1 MPSTNGNSGLK
12 VDRGHP
18 QVSENKTNIAGNKN
32 PWAGNRRAGVRE
44 QLGTGVFRMSDS
56 VSMRVGAVTL
66 AALTFAAIIFAV
78 LNFQQSSQVTLPY
91 DGATWMD
98 TAQGVAAA
106 HIAADSPAIR
116 AGIKP
121 GDVLES
127 IAGQPVRQGVDVA
140 RILSG
145 DGAWAELPYQVQ
157 RSGESFTLTLVTV
170 ARQNPNARTDELLR
184 LIALL
189 YLAIGIFIF
198 VRRWNAPRAVHF
210 YIFCLVSFILYSFH
224 YTGKIGALGH
234 WSTFDQEI
242 YWGNVVALL
251 LQPALLVHF
260 ALVFP
265 ERRKRL
271 AMALSAVYLVPTL
284 LLALQV
290 AVAKGSWGFR
300 PWLGARI
307 ALDQYA
313 YAYMALYFLAA
324 GAIFLRRYLQAPSG
338 VLRQQLKWV
347 TAGTFAGIVP
357 FLGGYI
363 APYLWLNGIVPSW
376 TKLCVLSLVLI
387 PLCFGYAII
396 RYRLMDVDI
405 IFKRGLAYTFATAGV
420 VGAYFGTIA
429 LIGVLFHQRLT
440 AAGPA
445 GEVIAIV
452 VAAFLF
458 QPIRDWAQAHLDR
471 FFYRDRLNYR
481 RTLIEFGRTLTNE
494 VRLDRLLSSALDRI
508 SQTLLVDRLAIF
520 LEDPTVAGSFTL
532 SGLKGD
538 LQSSTLSGFG
548 AGPHSGAEEL
558 DLSFLDARRPA
569 LEDGCLFYESVRA
582 ASKETDGVRRA
593 LDRLQL
599 NYFIPCRFHDRT
611 VAVLGLGKTV
621 DGDFLSTED
630 LELLSTIAGY
640 VAVAVENARL
650 YQSLEQKASQI
661 ERLKDFSES
670 IIDSLKIGVVT
681 VDRDSHVESWN
692 PPLEE
697 LLDVRRNEAIGREL
711 HELLPSDLAAEIASR
726 SSIDGHVSGI
736 YKFPLNA
743 RGGRRLI
750 VNVSIAPLVG
760 KDGARL
766 GRLILLDDITQRV
779 RLEEQILQ
787 TEKLTSLGLLAA
799 GVAHEVNT
807 PLAVISNY
815 IQMLAKQIPGE
826 DPRQRTIDRIV
837 KQTFRASEIVNN
849 LLNFSRTGAS
859 EFREVDLNSVLEETL
874 TLVQHPLRTVRVN
887 VLRNFGEDLPLVLG
901 STTRLQQVF
910 LNLFMNARD
919 AMPEGGMLEVRTG
932 ARNGSVEVEVTDT
945 GMGISSENLNRI
957 FDPFFTTKAS
967 GRGTGLG
974 LSVSYGIIKEHAGKV
989 DVHSTPGKGTSFRL
1003 EFPVA
1008 RKAAVHA

>member
-1 MPSTNGNSGLK
+1 MEAK
-12 VDRGHP
+12 
-18 QVSENKTNIAGNKN
+18 
-32 PWAGNRRAGVRE
+32 
-44 QLGTGVFRMSDS
+44 TGVGLPRMSDGLQ
-56 VSMRVGAVTL
+56 MRLGAVTL
-66 AALTFAAIIFAV
+66 ALLTFAAIVFAV
-78 LNFQQSSQVTLPY
+78 LNFQQSSRVVLPD
-91 DGATWMD
+91 DGVTWME
-98 TAQGVAAA
+98 TAHGIVAR
-106 HIAADSPAIR
+106 HVVPDSPAAR
-116 AGIKP
+116 AGIHS

-127 IAGQPVRQGVDVA
+127 IDGQPIRRGTDVA
-140 RILSG
+140 RLLWRAG
-145 DGAWAELPYQVQ
+145 TWASLPYQIQ
-157 RSGESFTLTLVTV
+157 RAGQSFTVSVITEPQ
-170 ARQNPNARTDELLR
+170 QNPSSRADYLR
-184 LIALL
+184 LTALL
-189 YLAIGIFIF
+189 YLAIGLFIF
-198 VRRWNAPRAVHF
+198 VRRWNAPRAIHF

-224 YTGKIGALGH
+224 FTGKVDALGH

-242 YWGNVVALL
+242 YWGNAIALL
-251 LQPALLVHF
+251 LQPVLLVHF
-260 ALVFP
+260 SLVFP

-271 AMALSAVYLVPTL
+271 APALAVLYLLPAL
-284 LLALQV
+284 LLGLHL
-290 AVAKGSWGFR
+290 AVVKGWFGFR

-307 ALDQYA
+307 TLDQYE
-313 YAYMALYFLAA
+313 YGYVGLYFLAA
-324 GAIFLRRYLQAPSG
+324 GGIFLRRYLRAPSG
-338 VLRQQLKWV
+338 ILRQQLKWV
-347 TAGTFAGIVP
+347 TGGTFAGIVP
-357 FLGGYI
+357 FLAGYV
-363 APYLWLNGIVPSW
+363 APYMWRGGIVPPW
-376 TKLCVLSLVLI
+376 TKLCVFSLVLI

-420 VGAYFGTIA
+420 VGVYFGTIA
-429 LIGVLFHQRLT
+429 LIGVLFHQRL
-440 AAGPA
+440 ASAG

-458 QPIRDWAQAHLDR
+458 QPIRDWVQARLDR
-471 FFYRDRLNYR
+471 FFYRDRLDYR

-520 LEDPTVAGSFTL
+520 LEDSGAAGQFGL
-532 SGLKGD
+532 SRLKGD
-538 LQSSTLSGFG
+538 ALSGIESEG
-548 AGPHSGAEEL
+548 GTEARESAEDL
-558 DLSFLDARRPA
+558 DLSFLDAQRSA
-569 LEDGCLFYESVRA
+569 LEHGCLFYESARTA
-582 ASKETDGVRRA
+582 TKETESVRRT

-611 VAVLGLGKTV
+611 VAILGLGKTV

-640 VAVAVENARL
+640 VAVGVENARL
-650 YQSLEQKASQI
+650 YESLEQKATQI

-670 IIDSLKIGVVT
+670 IVDSLKIGVMT
-681 VDRDSHVESWN
+681 VDLESRVESWN
-692 PPLEE
+692 PPLEH
-697 LLDVRRNEAIGREL
+697 LLQIKRTEAMGRRLSEI
-711 HELLPSDLAAEIASR
+711 LPGDLAGEIASR
-726 SSIDGHVSGI
+726 SIDGHVAGI

-743 RGGRRLI
+743 RGGRRFI

-779 RLEEQILQ
+779 RLEEQIVQ
-787 TEKLTSLGLLAA
+787 NEKLTSLGLLAA

-826 DPRQRTIDRIV
+826 DPRQKTIDRIV

-849 LLNFSRTGAS
+849 LLNFSRTGGS
-859 EFREVDLNSVLEETL
+859 EFQELNLNSVLEETL
-874 TLVQHPLRTVRVN
+874 TLVQHPFRTGRVN
-887 VLRNFGEDLPLVLG
+887 VLRNYAGELPAVLG

-945 GMGISSENLNRI
+945 GMGISAEHLSRI
-957 FDPFFTTKAS
+957 FDPFFTTKIS

-989 DVHSTPGKGTSFRL
+989 DVQSTPGKGTSFRL
-1003 EFPVA
+1003 EFPAV